1 MSFDD
6 GDGGSYSPGPHHHH
20 SYSPGP
26 SHHHNRMPS
35 PSHFEPHPIPLYAP
49 PYPIIAPF
57 PPGPR
62 DLDHRRPR
70 STYSRPS
77 SDNHRSRSRSRHSR
91 SEKHRSRSHSS
102 DRDRSPSHRDK
113 ESKKEKA
120 KHTLSSSFSHT
131 SSGLGVGVLG
141 AIVGGLAAREASEH
155 VGGEHSHH
163 KGKKTNNHQQL
174 ISTIV
179 GAAVAGLGANAIEK
193 RLEVSRKRTVKAQE
207 EWERKFGDGGRE
219 RDVETSRGG
228 LVGSR
233 ERRGSRGYY
242 SSESEG
248 EGRRRS
254 GERRR

>member
-20 SYSPGP
+20 SYSPSP
-26 SHHHNRMPS
+26 SHNHHP

-57 PPGPR
+57 PPGR

-77 SDNHRSRSRSRHSR
+77 SSNPRSRSRHSPDKQHHRSRSRSY
-91 SEKHRSRSHSS
+91 SS
-102 DRDRSPSHRDK
+102 DRDRARDHK
-113 ESKKEKA
+113 EKDHHKLDKA
-120 KHTLSSSFSHT
+120 KHALTSSFSHT

-155 VGGEHSHH
+155 VGGEHHH
-163 KGKKTNNHQQL
+163 KGKKTNTHQQL

-179 GAAVAGLGANAIEK
+179 GAAVGGLGANAIEK
-193 RLEVSRKRTVKAQE
+193 RLEVSRRKTGLLQE
-207 EWERKFGDGGRE
+207 EWERKFGDGDGGRG
-219 RDVETSRGG
+219 RDVETA
-228 LVGSR
+228 
-233 ERRGSRGYY
+233 RRGSRGSRGSRYY
-242 SSESEG
+242 ESESESER
-248 EGRRRS
+248 EGGRRS

>member
-20 SYSPGP
+20 
-26 SHHHNRMPS
+26 RMPS

-57 PPGPR
+57 PPGR

-77 SDNHRSRSRSRHSR
+77 SSSNPRSRSRHSPDKQHRSRSRSY
-91 SEKHRSRSHSS
+91 SS
-102 DRDRSPSHRDK
+102 DRDRHHRPKDRDDK
-113 ESKKEKA
+113 LEKA
-120 KHTLSSSFSHT
+120 KHTLTSSFSHT

-155 VGGEHSHH
+155 VGHDSNSHHH
-163 KGKKTNNHQQL
+163 KGKKTNTHQQL

-179 GAAVAGLGANAIEK
+179 GAAVGGLGANAIEK
-193 RLEVSRKRTVKAQE
+193 RLEVSRKKTAKAEE
-207 EWERKFGDGGRE
+207 EWERKFGDGDGGRE
-219 RDVETSRGG
+219 RDVETARGG
-228 LVGSR
+228 LVGGR
-233 ERRGSRGYY
+233 ERRGSRGSRGSRYY
-242 SSESEG
+242 ESESESER

>member
-20 SYSPGP
+20 SYSPSP
-26 SHHHNRMPS
+26 NHHRMPS
-35 PSHFEPHPIPLYAP
+35 PSHFEPQPIPLYAP

-57 PPGPR
+57 PPGR

-77 SDNHRSRSRSRHSR
+77 SSSNPRSRSRHSPDKQRR
-91 SEKHRSRSHSS
+91 SRSRSHSS
-102 DRDRSPSHRDK
+102 DRDRHHKAKEDK
-113 ESKKEKA
+113 LEKA

-155 VGGEHSHH
+155 VGHDSNSHH
-163 KGKKTNNHQQL
+163 KGKKTNTHQQL

-179 GAAVAGLGANAIEK
+179 GAAVGGLGANAIEK
-193 RLEVSRKRTVKAQE
+193 RLEVSRRKTGKAQE
-207 EWERKFGDGGRE
+207 EWERKFGDERE
-219 RDVETSRGG
+219 RDVETARGG
-228 LVGSR
+228 LVGGR
-233 ERRGSRGYY
+233 ERRGSRGSRYY
-242 SSESEG
+242 ESDSDSERG
-248 EGRRRS
+248 GRRRS